1 MAETS
6 YRAGRI
12 AEGQHAEGM
21 MDPVEDFGERVGAMA
36 GELRAGIAQHPY
48 TTVAIVAGLAFAVGA
63 LWKLGQSRQPQ
74 SRLDAWLAQLP
85 ELPRRDHLLPRRW
98 R

>member
-1 MAETS
+1 
-6 YRAGRI
+6 
-12 AEGQHAEGM
+12 
-21 MDPVEDFGERVGAMA
+21 MDPVEDFGERARATA

-85 ELPRRDHLLPRRW
+85 ELPRRDHLLPRHW